1 LNAVLRGADLFRQQE
16 MEVRFVPLPEGSDP
30 DSFLREQGALAFRQL
45 LERAEP
51 LVRFR
56 VRWLVQR
63 HPDATEEG
71 LKDAVKVLSEF
82 ADPIEQRECLR
93 LLAKAWSGDRPE
105 RMESLEVALT
115 RALAEQRRR
124 WASSLRPQ
132 SPPFPDP
139 IRFTLTTVSPLP
151 LGILTAEQE
160 LMAAMVQ
167 DREAAQKILAQMT
180 PDEFLL
186 AEHRD
191 LARLVQGCLEEQG
204 FADLPLLVAE
214 LGDEKL
220 RQTLSGLMV
229 RDLSFL
235 KARNAIEDRI
245 LRLRRYRQM
254 ETLRWQQAELMRKI
268 SAGQLSP
275 DDPLLKVWQENLR
288 ALKLSAR

>member
-1 LNAVLRGADLFRQQE
+1 
-16 MEVRFVPLPEGSDP
+16 
-30 DSFLREQGALAFRQL
+30 
-45 LERAEP
+45 
-51 LVRFR
+51 
-56 VRWLVQR
+56 
-63 HPDATEEG
+63 
-71 LKDAVKVLSEF
+71 
-82 ADPIEQRECLR
+82 
-93 LLAKAWSGDRPE
+93 
-105 RMESLEVALT
+105 
-115 RALAEQRRR
+115 
-124 WASSLRPQ
+124 
-132 SPPFPDP
+132 
-139 IRFTLTTVSPLP
+139 
-151 LGILTAEQE
+151 
-160 LMAAMVQ
+160 
-167 DREAAQKILAQMT
+167 
-180 PDEFLL
+180 
-186 AEHRD
+186 
-191 LARLVQGCLEEQG
+191 LVQGCLEEQG

>member
-1 LNAVLRGADLFRQQE
+1 
-16 MEVRFVPLPEGSDP
+16 
-30 DSFLREQGALAFRQL
+30 
-45 LERAEP
+45 
-51 LVRFR
+51 
-56 VRWLVQR
+56 
-63 HPDATEEG
+63 
-71 LKDAVKVLSEF
+71 
-82 ADPIEQRECLR
+82 
-93 LLAKAWSGDRPE
+93 
-105 RMESLEVALT
+105 
-115 RALAEQRRR
+115 
-124 WASSLRPQ
+124 
-132 SPPFPDP
+132 
-139 IRFTLTTVSPLP
+139 
-151 LGILTAEQE
+151 
-160 LMAAMVQ
+160 VQ
-167 DREAAQKILAQMT
+167 DREAAPKILAQMT